1 MDPRCNALERD
12 CIGEGQGGGSAGS
25 VSWRP
30 FRRVTGTERE
40 IFGRPPD
47 TADRNERGSRSGSE
61 FRSHR
66 PVLQSR
72 NGIVTAETA
81 TRPPTHFTVGVVHRV
96 YYTKNAISSWWWDFH
111 SVEIVRTGW
120 PFQRFYVS
128 ACIGACNR
136 WIAQLR
142 AQSGSRSL
150 GRAGRASGTRLIRSI
165 WSFYDRFFVVISEI
179 GIVIF

>member
-1 MDPRCNALERD
+1 MHLNAIALER
-12 CIGEGQGGGSAGS
+12 GRAVEVPVLSRGGRLDALPGRKERYLA
-25 VSWRP
+25 VRQIRP
-30 FRRVTGTERE
+30 TEMNE
-40 IFGRPPD
+40 VHGR
-47 TADRNERGSRSGSE
+47 DRNSE
-61 FRSHR
+61 ATGPCSKVGMESWPRKR
-66 PVLQSR
+66 PRVH
-72 NGIVTAETA
+72 
-81 TRPPTHFTVGVVHRV
+81 PPTSPLVSFTVDDTRRV

-165 WSFYDRFFVVISEI
+165 RSFYDRFFVVISEI